1 MRNIGALGVLFFL
14 TLGAVPAFGEQ
25 IAWLQDADQA
35 WAESVNTGRPLLLFI
50 TRSKCKYC
58 TQMKSET
65 FADDEVSSQINSG
78 FVPLVIDPK
87 TDAALIKELKIA
99 SFPTTLI
106 ISPQSVT
113 LDRIKGYLP
122 PEQFLK
128 RLSECNTPVVAS
140 QPRSSRR

>member
-1 MRNIGALGVLFFL
+1 
-14 TLGAVPAFGEQ
+14 
-25 IAWLQDADQA
+25 
-35 WAESVNTGRPLLLFI
+35 
-50 TRSKCKYC
+50 
-58 TQMKSET
+58 MKSET

-78 FVPLVIDPK
+78 FVPLLVDPK

-128 RLSECNTPVVAS
+128 RLSDCNTPVVAS